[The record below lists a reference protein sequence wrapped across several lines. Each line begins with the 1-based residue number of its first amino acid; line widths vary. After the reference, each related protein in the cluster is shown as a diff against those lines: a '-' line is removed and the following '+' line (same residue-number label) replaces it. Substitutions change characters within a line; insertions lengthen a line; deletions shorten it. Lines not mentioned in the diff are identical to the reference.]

1 MPRHWDP
8 GKLIVNEQTFS
19 IKLPKSWIPVSRTG
33 MTSFIMQHRVTLQC
47 SYSCGMNCGMTVK

>member
-19 IKLPKSWIPVSRTG
+19 IKLPKS
-33 MTSFIMQHRVTLQC
+33 
-47 SYSCGMNCGMTVK
+47 